1 MKLKCPIQKILL
13 PTDGSEHSRRA
24 IHFAGVLGASL
35 GKSPSSLSVLR
46 VITGSYLARHIS
58 YIDFRAEVLKESE
71 TFKRVA
77 LDHFAKN
84 IKPLLDETEMILRN
98 L

>member
-24 IHFAGVLGASL
+24 VHFAGVLGASL

-46 VITGSYLARHIS
+46 VITGSYLARHIF
-58 YIDFRAEVLKESE
+58 I
-71 TFKRVA
+71 
-77 LDHFAKN
+77 
-84 IKPLLDETEMILRN
+84 
-98 L
+98 